1 MADTPKKTT
10 RSKKVATPKTAGVP
24 TAKAVAAQAAAAE
37 VKGQSAPAAVKAAVA
52 APAPKPAPAPA
63 PAPAPVAKPEPK
75 LISKVE
81 RQRMIEQAAYFR
93 AEKHGF
99 AGDSSQHWAAA
110 EAEIDADLKRRNI
123 RVA

>member
-37 VKGQSAPAAVKAAVA
+37 VKGQPAPAAVKAAVA
-52 APAPKPAPAPA
+52 APAPKPAPA